1 MMVISYY
8 EGGKVEVGEESG
20 RHVRGRSA
28 IGDGWLEMAG
38 RKFGE
43 IEAKI
48 WQKWREE
55 MGHWLLNTWK
65 M

>member
-1 MMVISYY
+1 
-8 EGGKVEVGEESG
+8 
-20 RHVRGRSA
+20 
-28 IGDGWLEMAG
+28 MAG